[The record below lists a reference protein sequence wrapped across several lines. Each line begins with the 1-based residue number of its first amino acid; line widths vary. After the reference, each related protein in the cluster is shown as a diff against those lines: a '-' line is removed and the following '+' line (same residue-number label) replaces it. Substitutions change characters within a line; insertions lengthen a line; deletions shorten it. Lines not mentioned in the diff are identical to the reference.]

1 MLEQIVL
8 KTTES
13 DIHEFYVG
21 VLGGKITSTYTLNME
36 DAMRNFNI
44 PQQVKVYEL
53 KLQNIQFQLIIYEA
67 FELDSL
73 DHLLLPLNNVSEIFK
88 KACEK
93 NYCSHLQKKGE
104 RISYFIQDNNNNLF
118 ELQNKMQY
126 HEQHVG

>member
-21 VLGGKITSTYTLNME
+21 ILGGKITSTYTLNKE

-53 KLQNIQFQLIIYEA
+53 KLQNMQFQLTVYEV

-73 DHLLLPLNNVSEIFK
+73 EHLFLTLNNVSEIFK

-93 NYCSHLQKKGE
+93 NYCTHLQKKGE
-104 RISYFIQDNNNNLF
+104 RISYFIKDNNNNLF
-118 ELQNKMQY
+118 ELNNKMQY
-126 HEQHVG
+126 HEQSIG

>member
-53 KLQNIQFQLIIYEA
+53 KLQKMQFQLTVYEA

-73 DHLLLPLNNVSEIFK
+73 EHLLLPLNNVSEIFK

-126 HEQHVG
+126 HEQYIG